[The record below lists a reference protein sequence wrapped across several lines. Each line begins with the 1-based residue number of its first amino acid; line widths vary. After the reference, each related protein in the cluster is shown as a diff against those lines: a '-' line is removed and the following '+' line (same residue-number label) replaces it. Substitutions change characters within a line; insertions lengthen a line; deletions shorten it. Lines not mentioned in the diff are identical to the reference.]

1 MSAAPLGSTVR
12 SSATDFWSGLSAAR
26 DVRAAF
32 AGDSLL
38 VERVPRPQ
46 SRTAL
51 VASVAFAIVL
61 AAAGTVGWRWY
72 HYVTAGASPYDE
84 VGIEVNRHLPQPL
97 REWGCARIKE
107 RFPRALPPY
116 GCQPG
121 QV

>member
-1 MSAAPLGSTVR
+1 MA
-12 SSATDFWSGLSAAR
+12 D
-26 DVRAAF
+26 RAQ
-32 AGDSLL
+32 
-38 VERVPRPQ
+38 RPQ

-51 VASVAFAIVL
+51 VASVAFAIIL

-84 VGIEVNRHLPQPL
+84 VGIEVNRRLPETL
-97 REWGCARIKE
+97 RDWGCARIKE
-107 RFPRALPPY
+107 RFPWAVPPY